1 MNSLRKLLLL
11 LAGPALVCVPGCAP
25 AVTEEATAVSEET
38 DGVPVFKVDPYW
50 PQPLPNDWLIG
61 EVGGVAVDS
70 RDHIWIVQ
78 RPGSLSEDDLGA
90 VQDPPRSICCRPAPS
105 VMEFDADGSFV
116 QGWGGPGEGYE
127 WPATE
132 HGIFVDYKDNVWV
145 AGNGP
150 DDHQV
155 LKFSRDGTFLL
166 QIGHAGKTGGS
177 NHTEYLGRPADIY
190 VEPEANEVYVAD
202 GYLNKRVIV
211 FDADTGEYKRHWGA
225 YGEKPDDTDLG
236 QYDPD
241 APAAKQF
248 RNPVHA
254 VRISDDGFVYV
265 ADRVNNRIQV
275 FQTDG
280 TFVKEVFIDKK
291 TLGSGS
297 AWDVD
302 LSPDEKQAVL
312 YNPDGT
318 NQQMWMLL
326 REDLTILGTFG
337 RRGRMAGQF
346 YWVHNVAVDSHGNVY
361 TGEVN
366 QGRRVQKFVLQSSPP
381 TE

>member
-11 LAGPALVCVPGCAP
+11 LAGLALVCVPGCAP

-116 QGWGGPGEGYE
+116 QGWGGPSEGYE

-211 FDADTGEYKRHWGA
+211 FDADTDEYKRHWGA

-254 VRISDDGFVYV
+254 VRISHDGFVYV

-291 TLGSGS
+291 TLGNGS

-302 LSPDEKQAVL
+302 LSPDEKQTVL

>member
-11 LAGPALVCVPGCAP
+11 LACSALVCVPGCAP
-25 AVTEEATAVSEET
+25 AVTEEARAVSEET
-38 DGVPVFKVDPYW
+38 DGVPVFKVDPFW
-50 PQPLPNDWLIG
+50 PQPLPDDWLIG

-78 RPGSLSEDDLGA
+78 RPGSLSEAELGA
-90 VQDPPRSICCRPAPS
+90 VQDPPQSICCRPAPAA
-105 VMEFDADGSFV
+105 MEFDADGSYV

-202 GYLNKRVIV
+202 GYLNRRVIV

-241 APAAKQF
+241 APAVKQF

-265 ADRVNNRIQV
+265 ADRVNKRIQV

-280 TFVKEVFIDKK
+280 SFVKEVFIDKK

-302 LSPDEKQAVL
+302 LSPDEEQTIL

-346 YWVHNVAVDSHGNVY
+346 HWVHNVAVDSHGNVY

-366 QGRRVQKFVLQSSPP
+366 QGRRVQKFVLQSSPLIK
-381 TE
+381 

>member
-11 LAGPALVCVPGCAP
+11 LAGPVLVCVPGCAP

-105 VMEFDADGSFV
+105 VMEFDADGRFV

-241 APAAKQF
+241 LPAAKQF

-275 FQTDG
+275 FHTDG

-302 LSPDEKQAVL
+302 LSPDEKQTVL